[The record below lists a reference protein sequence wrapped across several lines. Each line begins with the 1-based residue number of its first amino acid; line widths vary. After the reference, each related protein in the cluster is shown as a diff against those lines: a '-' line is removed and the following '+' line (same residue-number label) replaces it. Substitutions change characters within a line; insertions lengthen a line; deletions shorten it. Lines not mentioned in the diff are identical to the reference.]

1 MKKSKTFSIAISDLT
16 EKQLYALV
24 GHQDEEVNI
33 EFKISNFILY
43 GKLLDSTTTI
53 QELLDNCSIKSD
65 LLMSEEDDA
74 LNFDDEDNLDDEA
87 IDTGYDPYWLNEDE
101 N

>member
-1 MKKSKTFSIAISDLT
+1 MKKNAKTFSIAIGDLT

-24 GHQDEEVNI
+24 GHQDEEVSV

-43 GKLLDSTTTI
+43 GKLLDSTITI
-53 QELLDNCSIKSD
+53 QDLLDNCGIKSD
-65 LLMSEEDDA
+65 VLISEEDDA
-74 LNFDDEDNLDDEA
+74 LDFDDEVVDE
-87 IDTGYDPYWLNEDE
+87 GYDPYWLTEDE